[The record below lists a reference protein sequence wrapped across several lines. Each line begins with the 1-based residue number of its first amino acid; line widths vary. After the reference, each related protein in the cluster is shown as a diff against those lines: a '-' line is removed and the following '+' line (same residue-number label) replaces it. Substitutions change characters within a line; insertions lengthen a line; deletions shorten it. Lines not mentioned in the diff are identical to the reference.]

1 MYKYSIGSL
10 KQSVAINSMIKRRDE
25 HLKVVKSVIQYYKN
39 NEDRVEKSVKNLIYR
54 NLKKLIAFQI
64 YLYIISNSNEA
75 KMN

>member
-54 NLKKLIAFQI
+54 NLKKL
-64 YLYIISNSNEA
+64 
-75 KMN
+75 K